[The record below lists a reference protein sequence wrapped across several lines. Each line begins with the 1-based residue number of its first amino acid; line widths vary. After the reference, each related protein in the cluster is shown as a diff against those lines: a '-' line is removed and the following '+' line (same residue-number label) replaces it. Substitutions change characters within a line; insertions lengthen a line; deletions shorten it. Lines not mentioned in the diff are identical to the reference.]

1 MNKDDLFNPPAI
13 VQYQESFSAIMKR
26 AGEKNAKVKKYEKMS
41 VSAALEIGQM
51 LLRARPLCAVG
62 EWPAALDE
70 QGISRQR
77 ASDFMRGAEQPPEE
91 QAKWESI
98 ADLRRAREAQSIP
111 RESHTSQE
119 GRTGQEPST
128 NSAPQQLHCRA
139 CRVSGNP
146 KPGCK
151 DCEAM
156 NKGAEQPGQGAEA
169 AARPP
174 TPIRGRGHRRPSPPK
189 EKSPNQNVED
199 IAKVIRRV
207 MNRIARAYGI
217 EYHDA
222 VLNITPRTY
231 DNPLLQRVNEKW
243 FEFKKLLEEAE
254 RTLAMLKRKK

>member
-1 MNKDDLFNPPAI
+1 
-13 VQYQESFSAIMKR
+13 
-26 AGEKNAKVKKYEKMS
+26 
-41 VSAALEIGQM
+41 
-51 LLRARPLCAVG
+51 
-62 EWPAALDE
+62 
-70 QGISRQR
+70 
-77 ASDFMRGAEQPPEE
+77 
-91 QAKWESI
+91 
-98 ADLRRAREAQSIP
+98 
-111 RESHTSQE
+111 
-119 GRTGQEPST
+119 
-128 NSAPQQLHCRA
+128 
-139 CRVSGNP
+139 
-146 KPGCK
+146 
-151 DCEAM
+151 M